1 MKEIYVISIEGKN
14 KGNDKVILIN
24 KESPFKRYTFFK
36 ILDDENSNPI
46 CKVSISYSCRNLK
59 DIDNMA
65 IYKNAV
71 SCGFKD
77 NEVFYYA
84 EVEIEK
90 ELLTSIS
97 PTAMA
102 IPATEKEMYNYLYTK
117 SDDNL
122 VLGEIRGTEDN
133 YKNLKL
139 NTYKNRLLMCD
150 DWKLTPQVNLPL
162 LFDYKKLQQNPNIGI
177 FGNSGSGKTFTLKT
191 LVEEFIN
198 HNIPTILFDPHN
210 EFDFSDYMDSLPKE
224 FKFNYSDRVEV
235 FEAGKDFGIRFTD
248 LSNESFKN
256 FIRNVSTLSDP
267 QELAL
272 DELRVSKAESFESFR
287 IRVEDVATALI
298 KKDAKDKELTAQE
311 KMYIAQYGSKI
322 ASPTVVS
329 ALSGKLSSFS
339 KRGFFNKDYDNLVIA
354 LKNKKTIIIRGEYDI
369 VAPMMGH
376 IINSLWRKRKE
387 FKDSLSKEEYPPMVV
402 VLDESHIFAPKFS
415 NDNKTPLK
423 KPLQDISREGRK
435 YGMFLVCATQRISEL
450 DSTILSQ
457 MSTKIVLKTAQEA
470 DKQIVQKECGLSE
483 AENNR
488 LHLLDSGH
496 GYIISPILKT
506 KSAIAFKSRSNYTKP
521 KTTVNVFD
529 ELEIMKV
536 SDSEDT
542 FRDYLLKQIPL
553 KMVDFN
559 KISSNYAAFSGT
571 IKSVNDIKKE
581 LSKLVSEGILKEEGA
596 LCSKEY
602 VLVKGNLS
610 GTVFE
615 YKGYNASVN
624 FDCSDEIFIGE
635 VLDIKDYLT
644 FHGKTIEETEKM
656 FHQSIDN
663 YIDLLEKIN
672 DSSENEFN

>member
-1 MKEIYVISIEGKN
+1 MFLNKIYVISIEGKN

-24 KESPFKRYTFFK
+24 NEKPFKRYTFFK

-46 CKVSISYSCRNLK
+46 CKVSVSYSCRNLK
-59 DIDNMA
+59 DIDNIA
-65 IYKNAV
+65 IYKNAI

-77 NEVFYYA
+77 SEVFYYA

-90 ELLTSIS
+90 ELITSIS
-97 PTAMA
+97 PTATA
-102 IPATEKEMYNYLYTK
+102 IPATEIEMYNYLYTK
-117 SDDNL
+117 SDENL
-122 VLGEIRGTEDN
+122 ILGEIRGTEDN
-133 YKNLKL
+133 YKNLVMD
-139 NTYKNRLLMCD
+139 TYKNKLLMCE
-150 DWKLTPQVNLPL
+150 DWKLTPQSNLPL

-210 EFDFSDYMDSLPKE
+210 EFDFSDYMNGLPDD
-224 FKFNYSDRVEV
+224 FKFDYASRVEI

-256 FIRNVSTLSDP
+256 FIRNVSNLSDP

-272 DELRVSKAESFESFR
+272 DELRTSRAESFESFR
-287 IRVEDVATALI
+287 LKVDNVAKALL
-298 KKDAKDKELTAQE
+298 KKDSRDGEALTAQE

-322 ASPTVVS
+322 ASPTVLTS
-329 ALSGKLSSFS
+329 LSGKLSSFS
-339 KRGFFNKDYDNLVIA
+339 KRGFFNKDYDDLIIA

-376 IINSLWRKRKE
+376 IINALWRKRKE
-387 FKDSLSKEEYPPMVV
+387 YKDTSSGEEFPPMIV
-402 VLDESHIFAPKFS
+402 VLDESHIFAPKYS
-415 NDNKTPLK
+415 GENKTPLK

-450 DSTILSQ
+450 DPTILSQ
-457 MSTKIVLKTAQEA
+457 MSTKIILKTAQEA

-529 ELEIMKV
+529 ELKSMKV
-536 SDSEDT
+536 SDSKES
-542 FRDYLLKQIPL
+542 FKDYLLKQVPL
-553 KMVDFN
+553 KASDFN
-559 KISSNYAAFSGT
+559 RISSNYASFSGVV
-571 IKSVNDIKKE
+571 KSVNDIKKE
-581 LSKLVSEGILKEEGA
+581 LKILVDEGILEEQGA
-596 LCSKEY
+596 MYSKEY
-602 VLVKGNLS
+602 IFKS
-610 GTVFE
+610 SKEIPSEEEVF
-615 YKGYNASVN
+615 N
-624 FDCSDEIFIGE
+624 
-635 VLDIKDYLT
+635 
-644 FHGKTIEETEKM
+644 
-656 FHQSIDN
+656 Q
-663 YIDLLEKIN
+663 
-672 DSSENEFN
+672 